1 MIKSSLFRIYNS
13 RTYEKVENL
22 GKNYYGDY
30 CIKNSFNK
38 NTNDNDDV
46 ILCSSFK
53 LYDYK
58 GNWIIVFEGDI
69 LEITFKE
76 IGKEKDVKFEGK
88 VMYENGI
95 YFLNTI
101 QGKIDLTYS
110 DNIVTFEII
119 DNFFDIENK
128 LYKIKELFDNYF
140 ILNINKFSIYNEEDK
155 IYISN
160 GYIIFTYIIEEE
172 KLKFEILEGQINHN
186 DEIQNMLIR
195 SCIEY
200 LRKEINKIWI
210 DEEID

>member
-1 MIKSSLFRIYNS
+1 MVKSSLFRVYNS

-30 CIKNSFNK
+30 YIKNDNK
-38 NTNDNDDV
+38 NDEV

-58 GNWIIVFEGDI
+58 NNWIIIFEGDI

-88 VMYENGI
+88 VIYENGI

-110 DNIVTFEII
+110 GNIVTFEII

-128 LYKIKELFDNYF
+128 LYKIKELFDKYF
-140 ILNINKFSIYNEEDK
+140 ISSFENFSTYIENENI
-155 IYISN
+155 
-160 GYIIFTYIIEEE
+160 IIFSDISKFEYIIEE
-172 KLKFEILEGQINHN
+172 KRLVCGLPN
-186 DEIQNMLIR
+186 DESIDFDNEFQFMLLKG
-195 SCIEY
+195 CIDY
-200 LRKEINKIWI
+200 LVKEIDKIWI
-210 DEEID
+210 NEEMN

>member
-1 MIKSSLFRIYNS
+1 MIKSSLFRVYNA

-22 GKNYYGDY
+22 GKNCYGDY
-30 CIKNSFNK
+30 YIKNDNK
-38 NTNDNDDV
+38 NDEV

-58 GNWIIVFEGDI
+58 SNWIIVFEGDI

-88 VMYENGI
+88 VVYENSL
-95 YFLNTI
+95 YFLNTT

-172 KLKFEILEGQINHN
+172 KLKFEILEGQINYN